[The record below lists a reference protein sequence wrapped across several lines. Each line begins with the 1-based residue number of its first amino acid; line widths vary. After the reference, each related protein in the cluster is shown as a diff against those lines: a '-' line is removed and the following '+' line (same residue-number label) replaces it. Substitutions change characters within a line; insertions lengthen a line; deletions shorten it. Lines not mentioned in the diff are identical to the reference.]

1 MNAALA
7 MSPGGVIR
15 VDRAIG
21 VEVACDAGRIWITEE
36 RSPHDVWLAA
46 GETVRLAGRGLAI
59 VEAVAGSTVRICRHG
74 A

>member
-1 MNAALA
+1 MNAPLSL
-7 MSPGGVIR
+7 SPGEVLR

-21 VEVACDAGRIWITEE
+21 IEVACELGRLWITEE

-46 GETVRLAGRGLAI
+46 GQSVRLAGRGLAI
-59 VEAVAGSTVRICRHG
+59 VEAVDRSAVRICRHG